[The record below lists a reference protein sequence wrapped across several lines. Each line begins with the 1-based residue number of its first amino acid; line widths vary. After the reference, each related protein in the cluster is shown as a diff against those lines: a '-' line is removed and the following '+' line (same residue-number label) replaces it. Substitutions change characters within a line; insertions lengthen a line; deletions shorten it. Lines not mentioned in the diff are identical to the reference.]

1 MGDKR
6 FIAGRHTISSMIQS
20 KALIDPDHLNCIE
33 GVLYEHAPTNWT
45 LTYNHITENNYL
57 EGFFKNELE
66 AKNSFEHVL
75 GSSKFSD
82 LIKLTYLKIN
92 EEDWK
97 NSYKKHFNSWNIEN
111 FHWVPI
117 WKKPSYSKPKDDL
130 MLLLDPGMAFG
141 TGNHETTKL
150 CLMALVKFQN
160 KSSCIPKT
168 NFIDIGCGSGIIAL
182 TACLLGYE
190 DVTGIDNDLDAIKVS
205 HENATLNNINHA
217 SFEHKCIEAI
227 NDKIKYDFVVANIQ
241 SDILQKNA
249 QCLIKIMRKGATLL
263 LSGILKGEA
272 KEVKSCFENIFQK
285 NNIEITSSSHSM
297 NQWEMIEFNSVP

>member
-6 FIAGRHTISSMIQS
+6 FIAGRHTISSMIQA

-33 GVLYEHAPTNWT
+33 DVLYEHAPTNWT

-117 WKKPSYSKPKDDL
+117 W
-130 MLLLDPGMAFG
+130 
-141 TGNHETTKL
+141 E
-150 CLMALVKFQN
+150 
-160 KSSCIPKT
+160 KT
-168 NFIDIGCGSGIIAL
+168 IIFK
-182 TACLLGYE
+182 T
-190 DVTGIDNDLDAIKVS
+190 
-205 HENATLNNINHA
+205 
-217 SFEHKCIEAI
+217 
-227 NDKIKYDFVVANIQ
+227 
-241 SDILQKNA
+241 
-249 QCLIKIMRKGATLL
+249 
-263 LSGILKGEA
+263 
-272 KEVKSCFENIFQK
+272 
-285 NNIEITSSSHSM
+285 
-297 NQWEMIEFNSVP
+297 